1 MGGGNYHYIH
11 TLPGRLRVKVPQI
24 KRNAAK
30 AASLRTTMMGLPG
43 VRDASANPTTGNLL
57 VIFDGEAASHDTILA
72 AIAEA
77 GYLDPGLVPLE
88 QRNPVRR
95 GDLLEGAAS
104 YLLQVALKVVIE
116 QAVARLF

>member
-1 MGGGNYHYIH
+1 
-11 TLPGRLRVKVPQI
+11 
-24 KRNAAK
+24 
-30 AASLRTTMMGLPG
+30 MGLPG

-57 VIFDGEAASHDTILA
+57 VIFDGEAASHDLILA
-72 AIAEA
+72 AINEA
-77 GYLDPGLVPLE
+77 GYLDQDLVPL
-88 QRNPVRR
+88 QQGNQVLR